1 MNAARTTDPTH
12 RPGQAPATT
21 GLPTGDGARAVVAVE
36 VVTLHAAFA
45 APAARQPAPT
55 GPYGPAA

>member
-1 MNAARTTDPTH
+1 MRTTDPTH

-21 GLPTGDGARAVVAVE
+21 GPGLPTGDGARAVVAVE